1 MITLEL
7 DLGERSYPIFIGTG
21 LLDQPDLLRPYI
33 KGKRVLIVSNE
44 VVAPL
49 YLHKI
54 QAALADVRCDV
65 IVLPDGEHTKTL
77 QTLSLIYDKLL
88 EGRHERSTTL
98 IALGGGVVGDITGFA
113 AATYLRGVNFI
124 QIPTTL
130 LSQVD
135 SSVGGKTGVN
145 HPLGK
150 NMVGAFYQPQCV
162 LADTDVLT
170 SLPARELR
178 AGLAEVIKYG
188 LIDNIPFFEWLEN
201 HIEALLAGD
210 KDLLAEAV
218 RVSCADKARI
228 VAADEKESGVRALLN
243 LGHTFGHAIENGMGY
258 GVWLHGEA
266 VATGM
271 VMAADLSARLGYTTW
286 QEAARA
292 KALIKR
298 AGLPVVPPVQM
309 GAQDF
314 LELMSFDK
322 KVEGGKI
329 RFILM
334 KGLGK
339 SMIEGNVDASL
350 LEQTLE
356 AKEHLCEH

>member
-7 DLGERSYPIFIGTG
+7 DLGERSYPIYIGSG
-21 LLDQPDLLRPYI
+21 LLEQAALLRPHI
-33 KGKRVLIVSNE
+33 KGERVLIVSNV

-49 YLHKI
+49 YLHKVV
-54 QAALADVRCDV
+54 AALGAVHCDV
-65 IVLPDGEHTKTL
+65 IVLADGEHTKTL

-88 EGRHERSTTL
+88 EGRFDRSSSL

-113 AATYLRGVNFI
+113 AATYQRGVNFI

-150 NMVGAFYQPQCV
+150 NMIGAFYQPQCV
-162 LADTDVLT
+162 LADTDVLA
-170 SLPARELR
+170 SLPPRELR
-178 AGLAEVIKYG
+178 AGIAEVIKYG
-188 LIDNIPFFEWLEN
+188 LIDNLPFFEWLEAN
-201 HIEALLAGD
+201 VDALLTGD

-228 VAADEKESGVRALLN
+228 VAADEKEGGVRALLN

-271 VMAADLSARLGYTTW
+271 VMAADLSARLGYMSW
-286 QEAARA
+286 AQAARA
-292 KALIKR
+292 KALIER
-298 AGLPVVPPVQM
+298 AGLPVVPPAQIS
-309 GAQDF
+309 AQDY
-314 LELMSFDK
+314 LDLMSFDK
-322 KVEGGKI
+322 KAQAGKI

-334 KGLGK
+334 QGIGR
-339 SMIEGNVDASL
+339 SVIEGNIDAGL

-356 AKEHLCEH
+356 AREKLCQH